1 MIKKNLLDRFITKY
15 NLNGSTERV
24 TWVATKDSL
33 STKFMT
39 DDKNAIGEV
48 KLNEHVLDDG
58 SYYIIETAQ
67 LKNLMGVL
75 GDEMDIKVQS
85 TNGRTTGL
93 TLGDGSSKATFVLAS
108 DDSSIP
114 KTPKPKIDFN
124 QFPFQLSLPI
134 DRNFMERFIRAKSA
148 LSQVDTFTVVSDGK
162 TVDIVL
168 GYSTINTNRISMKM
182 EGATASKIDP
192 IDFHARS
199 LRDIF
204 MSNKEAT
211 EGTIDVSTDGLVR
224 VKLTQEDF
232 TTTYY
237 LPQVKVEN

>member
-1 MIKKNLLDRFITKY
+1 MIKKNLFDRFITKY

-24 TWVATKDSL
+24 TWVATKGTL
-33 STKFMT
+33 TTKFMT

-48 KLNEHVLDDG
+48 TLNEHVLDDG
-58 SYYIIETAQ
+58 SYYVIETSQ

-75 GDEMDIKVQS
+75 GEEISLKVQS

-93 TLGDGSSKATFVLAS
+93 LLSDGESKATFILAS

-114 KTPKPKIDFN
+114 KTPKPKVDFN
-124 QFPFQLSLPI
+124 QFPFQISIPI
-134 DRNFMERFIRAKSA
+134 DKNFMERFNRAKGG
-148 LSQVDTFTVVSDGK
+148 LPDVTTFTVLCDGK

-168 GYSTINTNRISMKM
+168 GYSTINTNRIALKVQGSTM
-182 EGATASKIDP
+182 SKIDP

-204 MSNKEAT
+204 TSNKEAT
-211 EGTIDVSTDGLVR
+211 AGTLDISTDGLLR
-224 VKLTQEDF
+224 VKLTQDDF
-232 TTTYY
+232 TVSYY